1 MPVICAEGIV
11 TRYANY
17 RESDRILSIFTIQY
31 GRLDA
36 KARGCRKPQ
45 SPLVNACQPFVFGQ
59 FEIFT
64 GKEKATVNACDI
76 RETFY
81 PIREDYERFSIGSV
95 ILRLC
100 HDAAPEN
107 EPNEALFSLLYHT
120 LSFLSYGQSN
130 PLDLFCCFLIR
141 YLNTI
146 GYRPSI
152 TVCAQCGRD
161 IRGDAI
167 VRFSSR
173 GGAVCNACVQHGER
187 VSKTAL
193 EGMRRMLLME
203 DADMDRVKLSE
214 SVRAEIMRALTAYTE
229 SSLEF
234 GAKALGMLQ
243 SLRTEQHEREAPQAE
258 PEEAVQPEQGE
269 SAED

>member
-31 GRLDA
+31 GRIDA

-64 GKEKATVNACDI
+64 GKEKATVIACDI

-81 PIREDYERFSIGSV
+81 PIREDYERYSIGSV
-95 ILRLC
+95 MLRLC

-107 EPNEALFSLLYHT
+107 EPNEALFSLLYHS
-120 LSFLSYGQSN
+120 LSFLSYGKSN
-130 PLDLFCCFLIR
+130 PLDLFCCFLAR
-141 YLNTI
+141 FLNTI

-152 TVCAQCGRD
+152 TTCAQCGRD
-161 IRGDAI
+161 IRSDAI
-167 VRFSSR
+167 VRFSPR
-173 GGAVCNACVQHGER
+173 GGVVCNACVQHGDP

-193 EGMRRMLLME
+193 EGIRRMLVME
-203 DADMDRVKLSE
+203 DADMDRVKLSDA
-214 SVRAEIMRALTAYTE
+214 VRGEIFRALSNYTE
-229 SSLEF
+229 NSIEF
-234 GAKALGMLQ
+234 GAKALDMLKG
-243 SLRTEQHEREAPQAE
+243 LRSPTQHEPLQ
-258 PEEAVQPEQGE
+258 EQNQE
-269 SAED
+269 TE

>member
-31 GRLDA
+31 GRIDA

-64 GKEKATVNACDI
+64 GKERATINACDI

-81 PIREDYERFSIGSV
+81 PIREDYERYSIGSV
-95 ILRLC
+95 MLRLC

-107 EPNEALFSLLYHT
+107 EPNEALFSLLYHS
-120 LSFLSYGQSN
+120 LSFLAYGESN
-130 PLDLFCCFLIR
+130 PQDLFCCFLAR
-141 YLNTI
+141 FLNAI

-152 TVCAQCGRD
+152 TTCAQCGRD
-161 IRGDAI
+161 IRTDAI

-173 GGAVCNACVQHGER
+173 GGAVCNACVQNGDP

-193 EGMRRMLLME
+193 EGMRRMLMME
-203 DADMDRVKLSE
+203 DADMDRVKLSDA
-214 SVRAEIMRALTAYTE
+214 VRGEIFRALSTYTE
-229 SSLEF
+229 NSVEF
-234 GAKALGMLQ
+234 GAKALDMLK
-243 SLRTEQHEREAPQAE
+243 SLQTPSQHEQTEQTKTNS
-258 PEEAVQPEQGE
+258 EE
-269 SAED
+269 